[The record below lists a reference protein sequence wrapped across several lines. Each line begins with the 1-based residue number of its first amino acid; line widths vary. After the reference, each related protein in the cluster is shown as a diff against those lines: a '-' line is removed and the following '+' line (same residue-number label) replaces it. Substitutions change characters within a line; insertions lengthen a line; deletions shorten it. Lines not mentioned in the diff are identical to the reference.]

1 MKRQMPFSRSE
12 RMGQQIHRELARV
25 FQDGGLRDPRLAGT
39 TVISVKLTKD
49 LRYAHVSV
57 HLQADGADRAGAL
70 AALDRANGYLRK
82 CVAAE
87 LKSKRVPE
95 LRFQADESL
104 DAMSHIDALL
114 ADSRKSDRPIEGQE
128 S

>member
-1 MKRQMPFSRSE
+1 MKRQMPFSRAE
-12 RMGQQIHRELARV
+12 RMQQQIHRELARV
-25 FQDGGLRDPRLAGT
+25 FQDGGLRDPRLSGT

-49 LRYAHVSV
+49 LRYAHVSL
-57 HLQADGADRAGAL
+57 HLQADGPDREGAL
-70 AALDRANGYLRK
+70 AALEKAKGHLRS

-95 LRFQADESL
+95 LRFQADESV

-114 ADSRKSDRPIEGQE
+114 AKSRQDSGSLADSE